1 MSVVIAHAFGQSIH
15 EYYRL
20 GKANVFPEVCGC
32 PQDGC
37 GYPGRLRRHGFYE
50 RNALAVTISYRVVI
64 ARYLCPVC
72 GRTVSVLPS
81 FLLSRFQY
89 SFACIVLSMF
99 IRASR
104 HVSMACAAAV
114 MSAKAKGR
122 AITER
127 HISFWEERMDSQE
140 RLVSPVLLLHG
151 CTLPAETNVRF
162 CEHLAKTMLSCY
174 PPVKLNLDFYAFHRR
189 PFMKKTA

>member
-1 MSVVIAHAFGQSIH
+1 VVVLHTFGQSIH

-32 PQDGC
+32 PQDRC

-50 RNALAVTISYRVVI
+50 RNALAVTISYRIVV

-104 HVSMACAAAV
+104 RVSMACAAAI
-114 MSAKAKGR
+114 MSAKARGR
-122 AITER
+122 AITDR
-127 HISFWEERMDSQE
+127 HI
-140 RLVSPVLLLHG
+140 
-151 CTLPAETNVRF
+151 RF
-162 CEHLAKTMLSCY
+162 
-174 PPVKLNLDFYAFHRR
+174 
-189 PFMKKTA
+189 